1 MRREQPREGGRRE
14 GAAVVFLAPRAG
26 RKCGDRKFSS
36 GRIIDR
42 AKDIYKARY
51 VWSDKLCGVCDRSID
66 NDDDDDYKRG

>member
-1 MRREQPREGGRRE
+1 M
-14 GAAVVFLAPRAG
+14 FLAPRAG

-42 AKDIYKARY
+42 AKDTYKARY

-66 NDDDDDYKRG
+66 NDDDDYKR